1 MFTKRSLKEKFSSE
15 WKRHYHV
22 EIFAERGFQRR
33 KCKVCNEYFWSLK
46 EKETCGCEKYE
57 FIGNPVTKKKTDY
70 IETWKIFENFFAK
83 HDHTPINR
91 YPVIDRWRPD
101 LFFTM
106 ASIQDFQR
114 IDQGNMVFEYP
125 AENLIVPQVCLRFND
140 IPNVGVTGRHHTSFI
155 MSGQHSFG
163 GYWKDRCIELNFK
176 FLTEAMGIPEEE
188 IVYKEDVWAMPDFS
202 AFGPCIETFCLGLE
216 LANSVFMQFT
226 KTGNTYKELPLKVID
241 VGWGHERLVW
251 FSQGTPTGYDAV
263 FGPVIKWM
271 KKQSGLKENDLFR
284 KYAALAG
291 NMDIDEVHDIDKARL
306 RIAKTLGVSLKELK
320 EIVEPFQALY
330 AIADHTK
337 TLLFAITDAGI
348 PSNTGGGYNLRV
360 ILRRAL
366 SFLKEF
372 EFPFSLEKIAE
383 LHAKY
388 LYPLFPELSENLNL
402 FSKIIEV
409 EKKRYEK
416 TLKNAEIIIRK
427 ELKEGKLDNETL
439 IKLYTSHGISPEMIE
454 REAKKYGIA
463 IEIPPDFYVKI
474 TEKHI
479 AEEKTKKEEPK
490 IDITGIPDTE
500 LLFYEKPYERDFE
513 AKVLKK
519 ADSWIILNKTLFY
532 PEGGG
537 QPGDKGHL
545 FTKDRK
551 IPVTDVHK
559 IGGIVIHKIEGSL
572 QEGETVNGSIDWDR
586 RYTLMKMHTA
596 THIIAGSVRKIIGK
610 HAWQAGAKKDLTVS
624 RIDLTHYQPFTR
636 EEIMEIEKL
645 ANKIV
650 SGKYPVETKV
660 IPRSEAESK
669 YGFTIYQGG
678 ASPGKEIR
686 IVNVA
691 NGFDIEGCGGT
702 HVKNTEEVELIKI
715 V

>member
-409 EKKRYEK
+409 EKEQKIMELKDIEEIVKEVANEEKRKGRNPYIAPIGGSLIEGSMHIPFGAIAYMEAFLELYEQALTEKVKIDSIIVATGSGSTQAGLLVGATLISPETKIVGISVSEDKETMKRYVK
-416 TLKNAEIIIRK
+416 TIGDRTFSEIGIKEELNYENIIVFD
-427 ELKEGKLDNETL
+427 EYLKEG
-439 IKLYTSHGISPEMIE
+439 
-454 REAKKYGIA
+454 YG
-463 IEIPPDFYVKI
+463 
-474 TEKHI
+474 
-479 AEEKTKKEEPK
+479 
-490 IDITGIPDTE
+490 
-500 LLFYEKPYERDFE
+500 
-513 AKVLKK
+513 
-519 ADSWIILNKTLFY
+519 ILNKEVTEAIGFLARE
-532 PEGGG
+532 EGILLDPVYTGKAMAG
-537 QPGDKGHL
+537 MIDLIKKGY
-545 FTKDRK
+545 FK
-551 IPVTDVHK
+551 
-559 IGGIVIHKIEGSL
+559 
-572 QEGETVNGSIDWDR
+572 EGENIVF
-586 RYTLMKMHTA
+586 LHT
-596 THIIAGSVRKIIGK
+596 
-610 HAWQAGAKKDLTVS
+610 
-624 RIDLTHYQPFTR
+624 
-636 EEIMEIEKL
+636 
-645 ANKIV
+645 
-650 SGKYPVETKV
+650 
-660 IPRSEAESK
+660 
-669 YGFTIYQGG
+669 
-678 ASPGKEIR
+678 
-686 IVNVA
+686 
-691 NGFDIEGCGGT
+691 GGT
-702 HVKNTEEVELIKI
+702 PALFPYREQIISFLKEKK
-715 V
+715 